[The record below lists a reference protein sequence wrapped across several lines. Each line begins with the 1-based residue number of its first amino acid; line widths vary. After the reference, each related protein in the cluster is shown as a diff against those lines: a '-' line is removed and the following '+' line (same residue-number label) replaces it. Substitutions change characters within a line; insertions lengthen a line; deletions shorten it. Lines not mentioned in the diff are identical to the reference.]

1 MATKE
6 FKMLKSLL
14 LFALFI
20 SFSSMASVKI
30 EEELYVIGQN
40 PEVIKDLAQSGSVE
54 IDHVT
59 SEGFEVYGPRGLS
72 EHLTKRSL
80 PFFDMKSVNKSALAD
95 YPSHAEITKK
105 LKAAEAKNPKI
116 MKLFSIGK
124 SVTGKD
130 LWVMKISDNV
140 NTEEVEPEFKYI
152 SSMHGD
158 EITGRELTV
167 KLIEEMAQS
176 YGSNQE
182 ITELVDNTEIYIM
195 PSMNPDGSERKQRA
209 NANGYDLNRNFP
221 DISNRN
227 GNTVDGRQI
236 ENQHVMKF
244 QASRQFS
251 LSANFHGGTIVV
263 NYPWDS
269 TYDRHPLD
277 AFIKELSI
285 GYAELNPEMR
295 SSREFAGGITN
306 GADWY
311 VVKGGMQDW
320 SSFFYNDLQVTVELS
335 HAKWPRY
342 DDIPSFYQSNRDS
355 MIYFM
360 KQIHRGAGFKFNRAD
375 VAGTVAIKQTSPVIK
390 DLGSFAFNTSEFF
403 KVMPEGE
410 YTLNITEKNK
420 ASKVIQVSVDKDKI
434 FSNGNYTII
443 D

>member
-1 MATKE
+1 
-6 FKMLKSLL
+6 
-14 LFALFI
+14 
-20 SFSSMASVKI
+20 
-30 EEELYVIGQN
+30 
-40 PEVIKDLAQSGSVE
+40 
-54 IDHVT
+54 
-59 SEGFEVYGPRGLS
+59 
-72 EHLTKRSL
+72 
-80 PFFDMKSVNKSALAD
+80 
-95 YPSHAEITKK
+95 
-105 LKAAEAKNPKI
+105 
-116 MKLFSIGK
+116 
-124 SVTGKD
+124 
-130 LWVMKISDNV
+130 
-140 NTEEVEPEFKYI
+140 
-152 SSMHGD
+152 MHGD

-167 KLIEEMAQS
+167 KLIEEIAQS

-342 DDIPSFYQSNRDS
+342 DDIPSFYQTNRDS

-360 KQIHRGAGFKFNRAD
+360 KQIHRGAGFKFKRAG
-375 VAGTVAIKQTSPVIK
+375 VTGTVAIKQTSPVIK